1 MLDYNTIFFVECQDR
16 NGFLFHFVNFTQ
28 TWVIFYSR
36 LTSKIFLFCFICA
49 VVFNRDHC
57 GESCAP
63 SRNSSPSQKAV
74 KNCCPI
80 YKKAVED
87 TSPTG
92 RILDVV
98 YFMLFDHPVNS
109 IMRLAATQQITATA
123 SAHRSAYSNLAAW
136 RYARSCRC
144 SLPAAR
150 PRQRHSPSWQ

>member
-1 MLDYNTIFFVECQDR
+1 MLDYNTIFFVACQDR

-28 TWVIFYSR
+28 TWAIFYSR
-36 LTSKIFLFCFICA
+36 LTSKNIPFCFLCA
-49 VVFNRDHC
+49 VVFNRNHC

-63 SRNSSPSQKAV
+63 SCNPSPSQKAV

-87 TSPTG
+87 TSQWKV
-92 RILDVV
+92 LDVV
-98 YFMLFDHPVNS
+98 HFMLFDCPVNS
-109 IMRLAATQQITATA
+109 IMRLAATQQITATV
-123 SAHRSAYSNLAAW
+123 SAHHSAYSNLAVW

-150 PRQRHSPSWQ
+150 PRQRHLPSWQ